1 MIKNLNLIKNLLSKE
16 KLHKL
21 ETHAQVF
28 DQSSKINF
36 EIIEVVYNEIS
47 ILVTQ
52 GNAKPEYLTSQKE
65 LEKRGKSFF
74 EFYFPEHIIQVNSF
88 VSSTTQVDI
97 VTPDWIQIQLKS
109 KRITLNKIAKETGI
123 EKQRLN
129 NWLSGTQAM
138 SAPVKAMFWYM
149 LR

>member
-16 KLHKL
+16 KLQKL
-21 ETHAQVF
+21 EAHAQVF

-36 EIIEVVYNEIS
+36 EIIEVVDNEIS

-74 EFYFPEHIIQVNSF
+74 EFYLPDHVIQINSNGRGPTPVEIVN
-88 VSSTTQVDI
+88 
-97 VTPDWIQIQLKS
+97 PDWIQKQLKN
-109 KRITLNKIAKETGI
+109 KGITLHKIAMETGI
-123 EKQRLN
+123 EKKRLS
-129 NWLSGTQAM
+129 NWLSGTQTM
-138 SAPVKAMFWYM
+138 SATVKAMFWYM